1 MKCIVL
7 ELVFGVLAVGED
19 GKVVDWNPFPQEPV
33 EIAKRLEK
41 LSRGEPLEEV
51 LTLVEKLRDKGFK
64 TFVFEHEGTARAV
77 REKLGVETV
86 VETPSQIGRAFRQDL
101 ASKAVELGYVKSKDE
116 YLRLVRESL
125 DLLARKI
132 ISEKSGKGDI
142 YVVQTVQALEELNK
156 TINLFYS
163 RLREWY
169 GLYFPELSD
178 VVEEPEEYFKVVA
191 EIGWKED
198 MSRENLSKLDLKER
212 TVKSIL
218 KALKTSISVEADR
231 SDLEEIRRVAE
242 TALQL
247 FKLRDRLE
255 KYLEKRVREVAPNLC
270 GLAGP
275 ILAAK
280 LIAQAGGLEALSK
293 MPASTVQVLGA
304 EKALFR
310 ALRTGSKPP
319 KHGVIFQHPLVRQS
333 PRRFRGKVSRVL
345 AAKLAIAARID
356 AFTGED
362 MSERLKEELNQR
374 VEEILQQKG

>member
-1 MKCIVL
+1 MRCTIL
-7 ELVFGVLAVGED
+7 ELVFGVLAVGD
-19 GKVVDWNPFPQEPV
+19 DWKVVDWKSFPNKPA
-33 EIAKRLEK
+33 EIADRLEK
-41 LSRGEPLEEV
+41 LSRGETLDEV
-51 LTLVEKLRDKGFK
+51 FTLVERLKAKGFNL
-64 TFVFEHEGTARAV
+64 FVFERESSARAV
-77 REKLGVETV
+77 RDRLGVKTL
-86 VETPSQIGRAFRQDL
+86 VETPSQVGRMFRRDL
-101 ASKAVELGYVKSKDE
+101 ASKAVELGFVKSRDE

-125 DLLARKI
+125 DLLARRVI
-132 ISEKSGKGDI
+132 RERSGRGDI
-142 YVVQTVQALEELNK
+142 YVIQAVHALDELNK

-178 VVEEPEEYFKVVA
+178 AIDEPEEYFKVVA
-191 EIGWKED
+191 EIGWRED
-198 MSRENLSKLDLKER
+198 MDRESLSKLGLRER
-212 TVKSIL
+212 SVKSIL
-218 KALKTSISVEADR
+218 RALKTSIGAEVDR

-242 TALQL
+242 AALRL
-247 FKLRDRLE
+247 FELRERLE
-255 KYLEKRVREVAPNLC
+255 RYLEKRVREVAPNLC

-333 PRRFRGKVSRVL
+333 PRRLRGKVSRIL

-362 MSERLKEELNQR
+362 MSERLKEELKQR
-374 VEEILQQKG
+374 VAEVLQQR